1 MLKSTLTCSRAA
13 QVVRKACGG
22 VDCAVLKAVISPKVS
37 LFFASMKTIY
47 SILPHTDLGRSP
59 SAFLTFTE
67 GQATDTLEPPRAVGG
82 LKEDAY

>member
-1 MLKSTLTCSRAA
+1 MGWTVLSLKQLSA
-13 QVVRKACGG
+13 QSFA
-22 VDCAVLKAVISPKVS
+22 
-37 LFFASMKTIY
+37 FFGLHENSIC

-59 SAFLTFTE
+59 SALLTFTE